1 MKRKLQS
8 RRYAWIS
15 GILLTVWWFHSTSL
29 QAQSQCPT
37 TSADLYR
44 IEQFYRVGQFEMIA
58 KEGPCLRLLFDVTA
72 GSKNN
77 ELLSATE
84 GFMHFYALSC
94 LQLGWDSLAEEAIKL
109 LLTRFPTHS
118 LRVENDPPAF
128 ATLLREIVPYP
139 KNRFGLHSG
148 LKYTV
153 ARLSNPINIYTDL
166 AISKPRREVNG
177 RLQPE
182 FGLEW
187 IHNFSFRGGY
197 STGLTYEALGFSR
210 EYKSNNKIGTDS
222 TWTVDFRQSAHY
234 IQVPLQLQLRFGYRR
249 NPERHQTSNFFVEA
263 GVFGR
268 ALIASSSTVVGKNYL
283 GLYPVDEIIANN
295 KVDGK
300 PPRREMYAMGG
311 MAAFGYNFDLG
322 GFSLSATVSGQIRF
336 AGRVSND
343 SRYLDSYESIVWQY
357 KVSDQYAR
365 LHSIQLTMGAF
376 LPGNYKVHVLEGNP
390 EKRSKVKDSQSE
402 SQ

>member
-1 MKRKLQS
+1 
-8 RRYAWIS
+8 
-15 GILLTVWWFHSTSL
+15 
-29 QAQSQCPT
+29 
-37 TSADLYR
+37 
-44 IEQFYRVGQFEMIA
+44 MIA
-58 KEGPCLRLLFDVTA
+58 KQEPCIRLLFDVTA
-72 GSKNN
+72 GSNNN

-94 LQLGWDSLAEEAIKL
+94 LQLGRDSLAEEATKL

-128 ATLLREIVPYP
+128 AKLLREIVPYP
-139 KNRFGLHSG
+139 KNCFGLHTG

-153 ARLSNPINIYTDL
+153 VKLRNPINIYTDL
-166 AISKPRREVNG
+166 ANSRPKPKDEG
-177 RLQPE
+177 KLQPE

-187 IHNFSFRGGY
+187 IHNFSFRGGF

-210 EYKSNNKIGTDS
+210 EYKSNNKIETDS
-222 TWTVDFRQSAHY
+222 TWAVDFKQSAHY
-234 IQVPLQLQLRFGYRR
+234 IQVPLQMQLRFGYRR
-249 NPERHQTSNFFVEA
+249 KPERHQTSNFFVEA

-268 ALIASSSTVVGKNYL
+268 ALIASSSTVVGTNYL
-283 GLYPVDEIIANN
+283 GLYPVETITANI

-300 PPRREMYAMGG
+300 PPRREMFAMGG

-322 GFSLSATVSGQIRF
+322 GFSLSAKVSGQIRF
-336 AGRVSND
+336 AGLVSTD
-343 SRYLDSYESIVWQY
+343 DRYPDPYESIVWQY
-357 KVSDQYAR
+357 NVSDQSAR
-365 LHSIQLTMGAF
+365 LHSIQLTVGAF

-390 EKRSKVKDSQSE
+390 EKQRKVKDSQSE